1 MPRNEFERTLWNL
14 HHCDNEQL
22 DKQAKFLKLVSPIFY
37 QIFIFLSN
45 DRPSKAMKNA
55 FYFI

>member
-14 HHCDNEQL
+14 RHCDNEQL